1 MEKDILDMFD
11 LETYRTLLAYNGD
24 ILLEWN
30 LKTDRFFVTPN
41 WFDIFGYMP
50 SSYNFSQSAKYSDKI
65 HPEDRHLL
73 KEYIDTVY
81 HNKHDF
87 SNRKFFS
94 KVEVRLQNS
103 YHEYVWCKIS
113 LATSFSSQNLPYK
126 ISGMIS
132 DIDFDKKHCESLLN
146 QAQKDLLTGLYNKI
160 TTHKLIEESFQSA
173 CKSAKHALMIIDID
187 GFKAIND
194 NFGHLFGDAVIS
206 DLAATIKGKF
216 RDSDIVGRVGGDEF
230 IVLLQNI
237 TEPAFLHQKAQALLD
252 SLRRSYPTDYTE
264 YKVSGSIGIAIYP
277 THGRVFHDLYKIAD
291 QALYYAKASGKDKY
305 VLYYENMPNLEYK
318 SSRAN
323 KDLPAAEEHVAKTR
337 KSFHDNLPEY
347 IFKLLY
353 NSKENTATIHMI
365 LELLG
370 KRLNVSHC
378 IIYEL
383 NPDKTQYTITAQWCN
398 QNIQPVQHVLKSF
411 SVKEIDDF
419 HAQYRQNTLL
429 KCNDVNTLHEEYRKA
444 LKKDNIQAFLNNRF
458 TDDQMPNAFIGFDDC
473 TGPRNWTSEEIELIT
488 TVSEMLNTF
497 LIKRNQINLLK
508 KTEASLRD
516 VLHHIDAWLCVINQ
530 STYDVLFVNQK
541 LSDSGYQQNASRSKC
556 YQLLRDRET
565 PCPDCYL
572 HHMTSGTDYYSN
584 EHYNQYENGW
594 QKITLSKLSWHDCS
608 DACLIQI
615 DDITAQKKL
624 QSL

>member
-1 MEKDILDMFD
+1 MALVYKIIRNQDNNMEKDILDMFD

-24 ILLEWN
+24 ILLEWD

-50 SSYNFSQSAKYSDKI
+50 SSYNFSQAAKHSDNI
-65 HPEDRHLL
+65 HPDDMHLL
-73 KEYIDTVY
+73 TEYIDTVY

-94 KVEVRLQNS
+94 KVEVRLRNS
-103 YHEYVWCKIS
+103 YNEYVWCKIS

-160 TTHKLIEESFQSA
+160 TTHQLIEEVFHA
-173 CKSAKHALMIIDID
+173 TNKSAKHALMIIDID

-206 DLAATIKGKF
+206 DLATTIKSKF

-237 TEPAFLHQKAQALLD
+237 TEDKFLHQKAQALLD
-252 SLRRSYPTDYTE
+252 ALRRSYPTDYTE
-264 YKVSGSIGIAIYP
+264 YKLSGSIGIAIYP
-277 THGRVFHDLYKIAD
+277 THSEVFNDLYQIAD

-305 VLYYENMPNLEYK
+305 VLYYDQMPTLEYQN
-318 SSRAN
+318 SRSN
-323 KDLPAAEEHVAKTR
+323 TVVHKTDDTLPNVK

-347 IFKLLY
+347 VFKLLY
-353 NSKENTATIHMI
+353 NSKENTATIKMI

-383 NPDKTQYTITAQWCN
+383 NHDRTEYIITAQWCN
-398 QNIQPVQHVLKSF
+398 QNIQPVQHVLKNF

-419 HAQYRQNTLL
+419 HAKYRQNTLL
-429 KCNDVNTLHEEYRKA
+429 KCNDVTTLTEEYRVA
-444 LKKDNIQAFLNNRF
+444 FKKDNIQAFLDKRF

-473 TGPRNWTSEEIELIT
+473 TAPRNWTSEEVDLLT
-488 TVSEMLNTF
+488 TISEMLHTF
-497 LIKRNQINLLK
+497 
-508 KTEASLRD
+508 
-516 VLHHIDAWLCVINQ
+516 
-530 STYDVLFVNQK
+530 
-541 LSDSGYQQNASRSKC
+541 SR
-556 YQLLRDRET
+556 
-565 PCPDCYL
+565 
-572 HHMTSGTDYYSN
+572 
-584 EHYNQYENGW
+584 
-594 QKITLSKLSWHDCS
+594 
-608 DACLIQI
+608 
-615 DDITAQKKL
+615 KKL
-624 QSL
+624 